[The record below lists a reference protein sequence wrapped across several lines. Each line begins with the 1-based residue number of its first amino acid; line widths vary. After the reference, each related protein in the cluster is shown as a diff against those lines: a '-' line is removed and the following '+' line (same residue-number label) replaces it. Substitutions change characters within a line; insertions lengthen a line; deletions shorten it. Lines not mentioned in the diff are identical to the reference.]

1 MREAFRQV
9 EAQHLVI
16 ALPPHSGRVAPFD
29 THKEIAGMRDAL
41 ELVAGVS
48 HHLARIELALI
59 EGDKGAKQ
67 FRNLRG

>member
-1 MREAFRQV
+1 
-9 EAQHLVI
+9 
-16 ALPPHSGRVAPFD
+16 
-29 THKEIAGMRDAL
+29 MRDAL

-48 HHLARIELALI
+48 HHLARIEPALI